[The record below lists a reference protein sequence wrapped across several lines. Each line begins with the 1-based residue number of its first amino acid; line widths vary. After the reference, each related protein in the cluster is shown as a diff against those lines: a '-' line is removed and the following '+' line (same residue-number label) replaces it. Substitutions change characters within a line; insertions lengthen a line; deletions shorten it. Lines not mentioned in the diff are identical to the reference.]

1 MAADPGRWTMVTVD
15 DRCFGRLAVR
25 TRWLGADDDLAA
37 VLLDSCGE
45 RRPGDTIVVSEKVA
59 TLLTGQSIPVDS
71 VRVGWEARLLSRFI
85 RTHHDTL
92 GLSVPVKM
100 AWVVQNVGRARVFAA
115 AAAAALTRPFGVRG
129 TFYRWAGDPARQ
141 IDGGSAPHADLL
153 FPPMDGTVAGALC
166 DEMEAKLAV
175 GVAIVDINDFGGS
188 IRGVSKGALPTGI
201 LHDILADNPLGQKT
215 VGTPFAIVRPG

>member
-1 MAADPGRWTMVTVD
+1 MVTVD
-15 DRCFGRLAVR
+15 NRCFGRLTVR
-25 TRWLGADDDLAA
+25 TPWFGADDDLAA
-37 VLLDSCGE
+37 VLLGYCTQ
-45 RRPGDTIVVSEKVA
+45 RRPGDTVVVSEKVA
-59 TLLTGQSIPVDS
+59 TLLTGRSIPTGS

-129 TFYRWAGDPARQ
+129 TFYRVAGDPARQ
-141 IDGGSAPHADLL
+141 IDGGSPPHADRL
-153 FPPMDGTVAGALC
+153 FPPLERAVAAEIC
-166 DEMEAKLAV
+166 EEMEAKLGT

-188 IRGVSKGALPTGI
+188 IRGVSKTALPERI
-201 LHDILADNPLGQKT
+201 LAGVLADNPLRQKMT
-215 VGTPFAIVRPG
+215 GTPFAIVRPS